1 MKLTLFEGTHSMS
14 DDIKANIRGFIIENF
29 LFGDTS
35 QVIED
40 QTSLIDNG
48 YVDSTGV
55 LELVFHIEQSFG
67 IKVADSD
74 IVPANLDSVGAIAA
88 YVEAKQ
94 RSAAA

>member
-1 MKLTLFEGTHSMS
+1 MS
-14 DDIKANIRGFIIENF
+14 DDLKTTIRNFIVENF

-40 QTSLIDNG
+40 TTSLIDNG

-55 LELVFHIEQSFG
+55 LELVMFLEQTFG
-67 IKVADSD
+67 IKVADSE

-88 YVEAKQ
+88 YIAGKRQ
-94 RSAAA
+94 SAAA

>member
-1 MKLTLFEGTHSMS
+1 MS
-14 DDIKANIRGFIIENF
+14 DHIKANIRGFIIENF

-40 QTSLIDNG
+40 TTSLIDNG

>member
-1 MKLTLFEGTHSMS
+1 MS
-14 DDIKANIRGFIIENF
+14 DDIKANIRSFIIENF

-35 QVIED
+35 QPIED
-40 QTSLIDNG
+40 ATSLIDNG

-67 IKVADSD
+67 IKVADNE

-88 YVEAKQ
+88 YIEKKQ
-94 RSAAA
+94 QSAAA

>member
-1 MKLTLFEGTHSMS
+1 MS
-14 DDIKANIRGFIIENF
+14 DDIKANIRDFIVENF

-35 QVIED
+35 QPIED
-40 QTSLIDNG
+40 TTSLIDNG

-67 IKVADSD
+67 IEIADTD
-74 IVPANLDSVGAIAA
+74 IVPANLDSVDAITA
-88 YVEAKQ
+88 YVEKKR

>member
-1 MKLTLFEGTHSMS
+1 MT
-14 DDIKANIRGFIIENF
+14 DIKDTIRSFIIENF

-35 QVIED
+35 QPIED
-40 QTSLIDNG
+40 GTSLIDNG

-67 IKVADSD
+67 IKVADNE

-88 YVEAKQ
+88 YVARKQ
-94 RSAAA
+94 QSAAA

>member
-1 MKLTLFEGTHSMS
+1 MS
-14 DDIKANIRGFIIENF
+14 DDIKANIRAFIIDNF

-40 QTSLIDNG
+40 NTSLIDNG

-88 YVEAKQ
+88 YVETKQ

>member
-1 MKLTLFEGTHSMS
+1 MS
-14 DDIKANIRGFIIENF
+14 DIKNSVRNFIVENF

-40 QTSLIDNG
+40 ATSLIDNG

-55 LELVFHIEQSFG
+55 LELVMFLEQTFG
-67 IKVADSD
+67 IKVADSE

-88 YVEAKQ
+88 YIEGKRQ
-94 RSAAA
+94 SAAA

>member
-1 MKLTLFEGTHSMS
+1 MT
-14 DDIKANIRGFIIENF
+14 DIKDTIRSFIIENF

-35 QVIED
+35 QPIAD
-40 QTSLIDNG
+40 GTSLIDNG

-67 IKVADSD
+67 IKVADNE

-88 YVEAKQ
+88 YVERKQ
-94 RSAAA
+94 QSAAA

>member
-1 MKLTLFEGTHSMS
+1 MS
-14 DDIKANIRGFIIENF
+14 DDIKANIRSFIIENF

-35 QVIED
+35 QPIED
-40 QTSLIDNG
+40 TTSLIDNG

-67 IKVADSD
+67 IKVADNE

-88 YVEAKQ
+88 YIEKKQ
-94 RSAAA
+94 QSAAA

>member
-1 MKLTLFEGTHSMS
+1 MT
-14 DDIKANIRGFIIENF
+14 DIKDTIRSFIIENF

-35 QVIED
+35 QPIED
-40 QTSLIDNG
+40 GTSLIDNG

-67 IKVADSD
+67 IKVADNE

-88 YVEAKQ
+88 YVERKQ
-94 RSAAA
+94 QSAAA

>member
-1 MKLTLFEGTHSMS
+1 MMTNDLKT
-14 DDIKANIRGFIIENF
+14 NIRGFIVENF

-35 QVIED
+35 VVIED
-40 QTSLIDNG
+40 TTSLIDNG

-55 LELVFHIEQSFG
+55 LELVMHLEQSFG

-88 YVEAKQ
+88 YVEGKQ

>member
-1 MKLTLFEGTHSMS
+1 MS
-14 DDIKANIRGFIIENF
+14 DIKTTIRDFIIDNF

-35 QVIED
+35 QAIED
-40 QTSLIDNG
+40 DTSLIDNG

-67 IKVADSD
+67 IKVADNE

-88 YVEAKQ
+88 YVENKQ

>member
-1 MKLTLFEGTHSMS
+1 MS
-14 DDIKANIRGFIIENF
+14 DEIKTNIREFIIENF

-35 QVIED
+35 QAIED
-40 QTSLIDNG
+40 GTSLIDNG

-67 IKVADSD
+67 IKIADSE

-88 YVEAKQ
+88 YVTKKQ
-94 RSAAA
+94 QSAAA